1 MSADAAVVT
10 EPVPS
15 NIPAITPEERQ
26 ERLTAVATNWI
37 GTLKEQPAKA
47 QLVFSARGEG
57 VGSVGTTI
65 RTGKHS
71 FQIDEPAGLGGD
83 NAAPNPVEV
92 ALAAIISCQVVTYR
106 VWALNLGIVLDTIEA
121 SAEGDLDVHGFF
133 GLDESVRPGFTAVR
147 VTVNVSGP
155 ETEARYRE
163 LHAAVDAHCPVLDL
177 FANPTPVQ
185 TTLVVD

>member
-1 MSADAAVVT
+1 MTADTTAL
-10 EPVPS
+10 PVPDYAGV
-15 NIPAITPEERQ
+15 PAITPEARQ
-26 ERLTAVATNWI
+26 ERLRAVATNWV
-37 GTLKEQPAKA
+37 GTLAEQPAKA
-47 QLVFSARGEG
+47 QLVFSASGEG

-65 RTGKHS
+65 RTGKHT
-71 FQIDEPAGLGGD
+71 FQVDEPAGLGGD

-106 VWALNLGIVLDTIEA
+106 VWALSLGIVLDTIEA

-133 GLDESVRPGFTAVR
+133 GLDEAVRPGFTAVR
-147 VTVNVSGP
+147 VQVNVSGP

-177 FANPTPVQ
+177 FAQPTPVL

>member
-1 MSADAAVVT
+1 MSADAAVLT
-10 EPVPS
+10 EV
-15 NIPAITPEERQ
+15 PAITLEGRQ
-26 ERLTAVATNWI
+26 ERLAAVATNWVE
-37 GTLKEQPAKA
+37 TLKERPAKA
-47 QLVFSARGEG
+47 QLVFSATGEG

-92 ALAAIISCQVVTYR
+92 ALSAAIACQVVTYR

-133 GLDESVRPGFTAVR
+133 GLDDSVRPGFTAVR
-147 VTVNVSGP
+147 IAVKVSGP
-155 ETEARYRE
+155 ETEERYRE

-185 TTLVVD
+185 TTLLVD

>member
-1 MSADAAVVT
+1 MSADAAALST
-10 EPVPS
+10 TPAVPT
-15 NIPAITPEERQ
+15 ITAEARQ
-26 ERLTAVATNWI
+26 ERLTAVATNWVATI
-37 GTLKEQPAKA
+37 AEQPAKA
-47 QLVFSARGEG
+47 QLRFTASGEG

-65 RTGKHS
+65 RTGKHT

-83 NAAPNPVEV
+83 NAAANPVEV
-92 ALAAIISCQVVTYR
+92 ALAAIIACQVVSYR
-106 VWALNLGIVLDTIEA
+106 VWALNLGVVLDTIEA
-121 SAEGDLDVHGFF
+121 SAEGDLDVRGFF
-133 GLDESVRPGFTAVR
+133 GLDDTVRPGFTAVR

-155 ETEARYRE
+155 ESEARYRE

>member
-1 MSADAAVVT
+1 MST
-10 EPVPS
+10 ESALATGVPS
-15 NIPAITPEERQ
+15 ITPEARQ
-26 ERLTAVATNWI
+26 ERLTAVATNWV
-37 GTLKEQPAKA
+37 GTLKQQPEKA
-47 QLVFSARGEG
+47 QLVFTASGEG

-65 RTGKHS
+65 RTGKHT
-71 FQIDEPAGLGGD
+71 FQVDEPAGLGGD

-92 ALAAIISCQVVTYR
+92 ALSAIIACQVVTYR

-133 GLDESVRPGFTAVR
+133 GLDDSVRPGFTAVR